1 MCENYKEELS
11 SSIDRDEVFDELS
24 ERIANY
30 WDITIEWETYEQKIY
45 EAIDKTITSYT
56 KDGNLYIEDWNMWE
70 QDLYNNA
77 VETLGLCDQK
87 PDALQ
92 ALTRHMMLLLL
103 CSGNFSSN
111 ASITILRVAPLFMS
125 SSNIKNFAFL

>member
-45 EAIDKTITSYT
+45 EAIDKTITS
-56 KDGNLYIEDWNMWE
+56 LFEHI
-70 QDLYNNA
+70 
-77 VETLGLCDQK
+77 
-87 PDALQ
+87 
-92 ALTRHMMLLLL
+92 R
-103 CSGNFSSN
+103 
-111 ASITILRVAPLFMS
+111 ILFY
-125 SSNIKNFAFL
+125 

>member
-1 MCENYKEELS
+1 MCEIYKEDLS
-11 SSIDRDEVFDELS
+11 SSIDCDEVFDELS

-45 EAIDKTITSYT
+45 EAIDKTITSYM

-77 VETLGLCDQK
+77 VETLGLCD
-87 PDALQ
+87 
-92 ALTRHMMLLLL
+92 
-103 CSGNFSSN
+103 
-111 ASITILRVAPLFMS
+111 
-125 SSNIKNFAFL
+125 

>member
-1 MCENYKEELS
+1 MCENYKEEFS

-56 KDGNLYIEDWNMWE
+56 KDGNLYIVIKDGAQIEDYFDKE
-70 QDLYNNA
+70 
-77 VETLGLCDQK
+77 
-87 PDALQ
+87 
-92 ALTRHMMLLLL
+92 
-103 CSGNFSSN
+103 
-111 ASITILRVAPLFMS
+111 SIDDPEDMS
-125 SSNIKNFAFL
+125 FHFKMYHVG